1 MNVMGLNFGYSG
13 SVTIVSD
20 GIILSHVVTS
30 NEVDK
35 KLARGVTK
43 STIKNALDTANL
55 RLKDIDVTGVVNW
68 YADRDIDGTE
78 MFDKAEEG
86 FSITND
92 QGIEFSCRR
101 LCEIL

>member
-1 MNVMGLNFGYSG
+1 MGLNFGYSG

-43 STIKNALDTANL
+43 STIK
-55 RLKDIDVTGVVNW
+55 
-68 YADRDIDGTE
+68 
-78 MFDKAEEG
+78 MH
-86 FSITND
+86 
-92 QGIEFSCRR
+92 
-101 LCEIL
+101 